1 MRTDRAKHVPEAALL
16 AFSLAALAS
25 SGCADDELVARGSAL
40 VASCSESDDAVPEG
54 AWRCPE
60 THTVECNGG
69 DGTASVEAIY
79 FVPGEGSSCTEQ
91 PLSVSDPGP
100 FTVGTHEVSV
110 LASVADAGAQPL
122 CSSELVVVDTEAP
135 VASVHS
141 LVIWPSNCLMH
152 TILPDDCV
160 AVEDRCDGILHA
172 SFTSA
177 EIASLPQKSR
187 ARDSASD
194 IHFAEDQVRLRAV
207 SEAYGDR
214 IYELGFRSRDATG
227 NAVEGVCTVVVPYDQ
242 TSDAGVD
249 AEPEFNGC
257 RGWSRAPSGS
267 HSRPN
272 VR

>member
-1 MRTDRAKHVPEAALL
+1 MRYERATHVRRTGFL
-16 AFSLAALAS
+16 AFSLAALAY
-25 SGCADDELVARGSAL
+25 SGCADEALVARGSGL
-40 VASCSESDDAVPEG
+40 VASCSETDDAVPEG
-54 AWRCPE
+54 AWQCPE
-60 THTVECNGG
+60 TRTVECSGG
-69 DGTASVEAIY
+69 DGTASVDAIY
-79 FVPGEGSSCTEQ
+79 FVPNDGSSCTERA
-91 PLSVSDPGP
+91 LTVSDAGP

-110 LASVADAGAQPL
+110 LASIADAGTQPL
-122 CSSELVVVDTEAP
+122 CSSELVVVDTQAP

-152 TILPDDCV
+152 TIFPDDCV

-177 EIASLPQKSR
+177 EITSSPPKRRTRYS
-187 ARDSASD
+187 SSD
-194 IHFAEDQVRLRAV
+194 ILFAEDQVRLRAV

-214 IYELGFRSRDATG
+214 IYELGFRSMDATG

-242 TSDAGVD
+242 TSDAEVE
-249 AEPEFNGC
+249 AESAVNGC